1 MILRVGKGKAGP
13 LIPFYACRLLRI
25 TGKPYLIRLG
35 KGCRQPAQ
43 NLVLHLQNAVV
54 GARLRRHPR
63 ACVI

>member
-35 KGCRQPAQ
+35 KVCRQHSR
-43 NLVLHLQNAVV
+43 NRRNCCNVLQSL
-54 GARLRRHPR
+54 
-63 ACVI
+63 